1 MPGVFAYLFVSAFL
15 APAMVEARGGRN
27 GPLDAILLTLILV
40 VLAGALVVAA
50 LLVMVQLWFA
60 LYGWFCRMRVILSP
74 NLVGVPLAMRRDFVT
89 AIDGTSLSREWA
101 WIAGA
106 SADQSSALISQ
117 AARAGLLRID
127 GLREARRN
135 QSAYRGLWGRGR
147 RRGRTRIAR
156 IWRRRADHMRR
167 VATETGDPI
176 LIDIADGYENL
187 AAKLEGEPACHVV
200 KAAS

>member
-101 WIAGA
+101 WIAYLT
-106 SADQSSALISQ
+106 Q
-117 AARAGLLRID
+117 
-127 GLREARRN
+127 ERRLKTMEVI
-135 QSAYRGLWGRGR
+135 GKHG
-147 RRGRTRIAR
+147 
-156 IWRRRADHMRR
+156 
-167 VATETGDPI
+167 
-176 LIDIADGYENL
+176 
-187 AAKLEGEPACHVV
+187 
-200 KAAS
+200 